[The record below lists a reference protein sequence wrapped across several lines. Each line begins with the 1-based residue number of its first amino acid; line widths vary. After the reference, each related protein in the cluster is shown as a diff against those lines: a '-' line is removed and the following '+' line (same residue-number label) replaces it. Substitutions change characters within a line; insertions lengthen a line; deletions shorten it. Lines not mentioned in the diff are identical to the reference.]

1 MAGIDF
7 REVRVLVTM
16 EEVLALLGFVPW
28 SRSGPQLRGRCPLHA
43 GSSAAKSRPFSANLV
58 QHSFQCF
65 KCGAAGN
72 HLDLWA
78 LATGQSVYHAAL
90 DLCNKLNR
98 EVPRLVQG
106 TEKRYYERA
115 AGNKTGSLMLS
126 SKWKQN
132 PSGFYKE
139 LEHDSDPQQQGY
151 HTNRRSVFGF

>member
-106 TEKRYYERA
+106 TEKR
-115 AGNKTGSLMLS
+115 
-126 SKWKQN
+126 N
-132 PSGFYKE
+132 P
-139 LEHDSDPQQQGY
+139 
-151 HTNRRSVFGF
+151 